1 MLNGTCFC
9 QDFPSLPPSPP
20 PSCTPAGRAGKGG
33 AMIGPPYL
41 GPFFSNFFNTTRLVP
56 LNPQAHS
63 TEGCRWGLRVL
74 E

>member
-1 MLNGTCFC
+1 
-9 QDFPSLPPSPP
+9 
-20 PSCTPAGRAGKGG
+20 
-33 AMIGPPYL
+33 MIGPPYL